1 MAAVTDQVL
10 RTACHQFASW
20 QALGGPF
27 GALVLTVNLSGVD
40 LADPALVALV
50 QGALDE
56 SGLAP
61 ERLMLEVGEHTL
73 MQGLDAALP
82 VLGALR
88 EAGIALS
95 LDGFGTGASSL
106 RHLVKLPVSGLK
118 IAPAFVADLVNG
130 QTGESGHAIVHALV
144 TMAESV
150 AKSVAAEGIATAEQ
164 LERLQMAGCRAGQ
177 GAFLSRPLTAS
188 QVGQLL
194 DRLMDQPL
202 SVSMAHRDTARA
214 MFG

>member
-1 MAAVTDQVL
+1 MSKSRADTM
-10 RTACHQFASW
+10 
-20 QALGGPF
+20 PF
-27 GALVLTVNLSGVD
+27 GALVLSVNLSGVD
-40 LADPALVALV
+40 LADPALVARV
-50 QGALDE
+50 QGALAE

-88 EAGIALS
+88 EASIALC

-150 AKSVAAEGIATAEQ
+150 AKSVADGNTFACAQPIEGDDRVAEVARMLSGSTSESALRHARE
-164 LERLQMAGCRAGQ
+164 LL
-177 GAFLSRPLTAS
+177 GA
-188 QVGQLL
+188 
-194 DRLMDQPL
+194 
-202 SVSMAHRDTARA
+202 
-214 MFG
+214 